1 MVPRPPLAKG
11 APATAAQTSQEVV
24 CLDWHNVLQHR
35 NELFLRDEERAA
47 LRKALS
53 CHKFRI
59 WVISFVGR
67 DRRRK
72 TDELMSRCLA
82 PVRAAFPNLLGWF
95 TITKKVGEGG
105 KVHQALEKGCSIIID
120 DSEGNFVAF
129 GADFLSFGAPK
140 SKERVCP
147 LFHIS
152 DSYLKGAMQCTKVY
166 ENRLAEGVVHQ
177 ATPGYRK
184 CTHMVRQRRSSR
196 SQLEKRLHIVLK
208 HGGTLQKHWIEAAM
222 MELLNL
228 STSAQPQVLA
238 WFRYAGP
245 RPLNFPKI

>member
-1 MVPRPPLAKG
+1 MPLDADVHMVPRPPLAKG

-105 KVHQALEKGCSIIID
+105 KVHQALDKGCRIIVD
-120 DSEGNFVAF
+120 DNDEI
-129 GADFLSFGAPK
+129 L
-140 SKERVCP
+140 KEANEVGMVIYP
-147 LFHIS
+147 IV
-152 DSYLKGAMQCTKVY
+152 T
-166 ENRLAEGVVHQ
+166 VHQ
-177 ATPGYRK
+177 QHTWWEGPKYTNLTAAVDDLVDGSRGEEPA
-184 CTHMVRQRRSSR
+184 SS
-196 SQLEKRLHIVLK
+196 SS
-208 HGGTLQKHWIEAAM
+208 AA
-222 MELLNL
+222 
-228 STSAQPQVLA
+228 A
-238 WFRYAGP
+238 
-245 RPLNFPKI
+245 